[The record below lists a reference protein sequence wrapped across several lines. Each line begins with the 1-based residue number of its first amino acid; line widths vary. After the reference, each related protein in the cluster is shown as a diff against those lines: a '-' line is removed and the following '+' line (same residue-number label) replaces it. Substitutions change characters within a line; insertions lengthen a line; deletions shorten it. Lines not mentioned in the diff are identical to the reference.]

1 MKKDIIISGV
11 GGQGIVS
18 IAAIIGN
25 TALDLGLNIKQ
36 SEVHGMSQRG
46 GDVMSYLR
54 ISDKNIAS
62 DIIPEGTAD
71 IIISVEPLEAI
82 RHLPMLA
89 PNGWLI
95 TNTTPFPNIPNYPDI
110 KDVLA
115 EVEKIPNHIAI
126 DADQIAKDLKARRS
140 ANVVILGGAW
150 PFLDLDPKAIEAS
163 IRKMFSNKG
172 EKVVDQNVEA
182 LNQGRA
188 IAEHTC
194 E

>member
-18 IAAIIGN
+18 IAALIGT

-54 ISDKNIAS
+54 ISDKEIAS
-62 DIIPEGTAD
+62 DLIPEGKAD
-71 IIISVEPLEAI
+71 MIISVEPLEAL

-89 PNGWLI
+89 PDGWLI

-110 KDVLA
+110 DDIIA
-115 EVEKIPNHIAI
+115 EIKKVPNHIII

-140 ANVVILGGAW
+140 ANVVVLGGAC

-163 IRKMFSNKG
+163 IMKMFLRKG
-172 EKVVDQNVEA
+172 ELVVEQNIEA
-182 LNQGRA
+182 LKEGRA
-188 IAEHTC
+188 VAEHTC